1 MKRLFLILALAA
13 CGGAWAQGAS
23 APASA
28 PVSAAKKALVQRVLK
43 LQQQGIEGLA
53 RQLAEQPAAV
63 LIQQVQTALPRVPA
77 DKREQLARDIQADV
91 RKYADEATPIVRER
105 ALALAPSTI
114 GVLLEQKLSEDE
126 LKQVAAMLE
135 SPAVRKFQ
143 GLLGDMQ
150 RSLAEKVVA
159 EAKPAIEPKLRALE
173 QSVKARVEPLLAP
186 APAAS
191 GARP

>member
-1 MKRLFLILALAA
+1 MKRFLMPFLLAA
-13 CGGAWAQGAS
+13 TASVQAQSPA
-23 APASA
+23 ASA
-28 PVSAAKKALVQRVLK
+28 PVSPAKKALVQRVLK
-43 LQQQGIEGLA
+43 LQQPGIEALA
-53 RQLAEQPAAV
+53 RQLAEQPAAAMV
-63 LIQQVQTALPRVPA
+63 QQVQPALARVPA
-77 DKREQLARDIQADV
+77 DKREAVARDIQADI
-91 RKYADEATPIVRER
+91 RKYADEATPLVRDR

-114 GVLLEQKLSEDE
+114 GALLEQKLTEDE

-159 EAKPAIEPKLRALE
+159 DARPSIEPKLRALE
-173 QSVKARVEPLLAP
+173 QSVKARLEPLLGA

-191 GARP
+191 AGKP

>member
-1 MKRLFLILALAA
+1 MRRLVSLIALAA
-13 CGGAWAQGAS
+13 TATAQAQGGA
-23 APASA
+23 ASA

-43 LQQQGIEGLA
+43 LQQPGIEALA
-53 RQLAEQPAAV
+53 RQLAEQPAAAMV
-63 LIQQVQTALPRVPA
+63 QQVQPALARVPA
-77 DKREQLARDIQADV
+77 DKREAVARDIQADI
-91 RKYADEATPIVRER
+91 RKYADEATPLVRDR

-114 GVLLEQKLSEDE
+114 GTLLEQKLTEDE
-126 LKQVAAMLE
+126 LKQVATMLE

-159 EAKPAIEPKLRALE
+159 DARPSIDPKLRALE
-173 QSVKARVEPLLAP
+173 QSVKARLEPLLGA

-191 GARP
+191 GGKP